1 MNKDDWS
8 ESISFAV
15 SSTQVNF
22 NSRDILRAVIFEL
35 PRSISILN
43 VSIKVYTD
51 NGPNR
56 SSFSCF
62 ACVCVLS
69 FALFDTE
76 EKRRKCWRAKWR
88 VLKRVEYISITTSLY
103 VRATLYVHEYVHFT
117 VASVFNHAYKTCLP
131 SSTAPTFWRLSD
143 NKILVVDK
151 AQDNVK
157 NLFNATLICAA
168 AKKSP

>member
-15 SSTQVNF
+15 SSTQLNF

-35 PRSISILN
+35 PRSLYPKCKYKGLYWQWAKSIFFFVFCLCVCSHLRYLTQKRN
-43 VSIKVYTD
+43 EEMLASKMKSIKK
-51 NGPNR
+51 GWIH
-56 SSFSCF
+56 
-62 ACVCVLS
+62 LHH
-69 FALFDTE
+69 
-76 EKRRKCWRAKWR
+76 
-88 VLKRVEYISITTSLY
+88 TTSLSY